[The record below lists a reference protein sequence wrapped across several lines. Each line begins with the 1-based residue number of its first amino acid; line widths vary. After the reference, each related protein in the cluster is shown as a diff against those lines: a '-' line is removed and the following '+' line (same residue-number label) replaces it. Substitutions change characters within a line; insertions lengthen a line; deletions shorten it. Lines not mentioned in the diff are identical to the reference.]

1 MEGLATVEVAW
12 AESAIAKTNS
22 DMARKMGEMDFF
34 IP

>member
-1 MEGLATVEVAW
+1 MEGLATVEAAL

-22 DMARKMGEMDFF
+22 ERTRKMGKMDFF